1 MRERWD
7 GCSPT
12 CGPRRSKIAE
22 AYSSFGIALSAW
34 AKKNGRAEAL
44 PFNLNDRQ
52 PDYIGTPV
60 AKAAQPVF
68 ATDVAPPRGSLS
80 TTFPWSM
87 QKVLVPEEPGA
98 VGVASIPKVPFGVAG
113 AGAAL
118 GAT

>member
-52 PDYIGTPV
+52 PDYIGMPV
-60 AKAAQPVF
+60 ATAAQPA
-68 ATDVAPPRGSLS
+68 ATTPVAPPRGSLR
-80 TTFPWSM
+80 TTLPISM
-87 QKVLVPEEPGA
+87 QKVLVPEEPAA
-98 VGVASIPKVPFGVAG
+98 VGVDSIPKVPFGVAG
-113 AGAAL
+113 VGVPL